1 MSEPGAHAD
10 RANPRPNGRGLSA
23 DRVGGL
29 VWILFGAIVFYASW
43 TMDRLESQG
52 VEPITAPGLLPGLL
66 GFGMIGF
73 GLVLVLRRG
82 ATLQADF
89 QPAGHLGI
97 EAKSDAGA
105 THTPID
111 WRRLGLSWLLSI
123 VFAGVL
129 LGRGLHFWLLAAAF
143 MFLHLLFLE
152 DDDRIAA
159 RPLGRR
165 LFIAALIAAGVAT
178 AVTLV
183 FRDLFLIRLP

>member
-1 MSEPGAHAD
+1 MSESGAHAD
-10 RANPRPNGRGLSA
+10 GTKPGPTGRTLTA
-23 DRVGGL
+23 DRAGGF
-29 VWILFGAIVFYASW
+29 VWILFGALVFYGSW

-66 GFGMIGF
+66 GLGMIGF

-82 ATLQADF
+82 TRLQSNF

-97 EAKSDAGA
+97 AAESDPGA
-105 THTPID
+105 AETRID

-123 VFAGVL
+123 AFAGVL

-143 MFLHLLFLE
+143 IFLHLMFLE

-165 LFIAALIAAGVAT
+165 LILAAVIAGGVAT

-183 FRDLFLIRLP
+183 FQDLFLIRLP

>member
-1 MSEPGAHAD
+1 
-10 RANPRPNGRGLSA
+10 
-23 DRVGGL
+23 
-29 VWILFGAIVFYASW
+29 
-43 TMDRLESQG
+43 MDRLESQG

-66 GFGMIGF
+66 GLGMIGF

-82 ATLQADF
+82 TRLQSNF

-97 EAKSDAGA
+97 AAESDPGA
-105 THTPID
+105 AETRID

-123 VFAGVL
+123 AFAGVL

-143 MFLHLLFLE
+143 IFLHLMFLE

-165 LFIAALIAAGVAT
+165 LILAAVIAGGVAT

-183 FRDLFLIRLP
+183 FQDLFLIRLP